1 MSEIITNSDKQ
12 TFALGKKIAK
22 SLKGNAII
30 GLIGDLGAGKTVFSQ
45 GLANGL
51 GIKKIVNSPTFV
63 LMKVYPIKSRS
74 ARILPKA
81 KLFNGVNPVKHKTI
95 KNLVH
100 IDAYRI
106 KNEQDIINIGAEEY
120 FNQPDTITLIE
131 WADKIKKILPSKT
144 KFIKIEILDNN
155 KRRIK
160 Y

>member
-1 MSEIITNSDKQ
+1 MQKIITNSDKE
-12 TFALGKKIAK
+12 TFALGQKIAK
-22 SLKGNAII
+22 GLKGNAII

-51 GIKKIVNSPTFV
+51 GVKKTVNSPTFV

-74 ARILPKA
+74 ARILPKT
-81 KLFNGVNPVKHKTI
+81 KLFNGVNPLKHKTL

-106 KNEQDIINIGAEEY
+106 KNGQDIINIGAQDY
-120 FNQPDTITLIE
+120 FNRADTVTLIE
-131 WADKIKKILPSKT
+131 WADKVKKILPPKT
-144 KFIKIEILDNN
+144 IIIKIEILDNN
-155 KRRIK
+155 KRKIK